1 MPESFVPVAEPDIIA
16 KLQKREPS
24 GLLLASLRGVGQVD
38 LQPLIWTGLLI
49 LAALWS
55 AGWKIGL
62 FATLGTLVSTA
73 TAYALGVDR
82 SSIAVGLQGYSGCLT
97 GIELV
102 VSLGHHPAT
111 YILAVVGA
119 VVCTL
124 LTAALTTLLGP
135 YGLTALTAPFCLVSG
150 VMVLGAPSF
159 SRIWNGAP
167 DPVSSPTTGD
177 TAITW
182 DDLWHAFFT
191 NVSQVFL
198 VDEWYVGLI
207 MLAGLACAGA
217 RVVLFAAAG
226 SVTGIVTAWALGAPT
241 ELIRNGIYGY
251 NAVLV
256 AIALG
261 AVFLSATV
269 ADGAYAL
276 FGAAVSTGLTAS
288 LTSLFKPFGGHTFT
302 WPFILTTWVLMAA
315 VPLLPRLRRSD

>member
-1 MPESFVPVAEPDIIA
+1 MPVAEPDIIA

-97 GIELV
+97 GIALV

-119 VVCTL
+119 IVCTL

-167 DPVSSPTTGD
+167 DPVPSPTTGD

-217 RVVLFAAAG
+217 RVVLSAAAG

-261 AVFLSATV
+261 AVFLAGT
-269 ADGAYAL
+269 AANGAYAL